1 MSDKKKVYVETTVI
15 SDLTS
20 RPSPLV
26 RNLARQLAKKE
37 WWDEVQ
43 GRCEFYVSQLVDAE
57 SARGDEDAAKRR
69 QEFLSGLTWIE
80 YGPAALELAR
90 KFLDAAAIPET
101 SFDDATH
108 VAIRNT
114 RSAEGGARWKR
125 LNETPLKRFT
135 RRKRRSVD
143 RFTPTTSSPPGSCP
157 SRVRPSRVV

>member
-26 RNLARQLAKKE
+26 RNLARQLATKE
-37 WWDEVQ
+37 WWDEARD
-43 GRCEFYVSQLVDAE
+43 RCEFYVSQLVDAE

-69 QEFLSGLTWIE
+69 QEFLSGLMWIE
-80 YGPAALELAR
+80 YGPAALDLAR

-108 VAIRNT
+108 VAIATIAKMDYLATWNCKHINNPQT
-114 RSAEGGARWKR
+114 LPKIIKVCEENGFKCPLIG
-125 LNETPLKRFT
+125 TPDQLKE
-135 RRKRRSVD
+135 
-143 RFTPTTSSPPGSCP
+143 
-157 SRVRPSRVV
+157 VRDEND